1 MTMADKKSGKDL
13 FQYLELYDE
22 TAEDYDKFAPL
33 SMGAPGKETLL
44 GCSDLMTRAAKSVLV
59 SFVCHCFGLNSRPTY
74 HGLVVDM
81 NPDLTLIQ

>member
-1 MTMADKKSGKDL
+1 MADKKSGKDL

-44 GCSDLMTRAAKSVLV
+44 GCSDLMTRASKSVLV
-59 SFVCHCFGLNSRPTY
+59 SFVCKPLFRVKFSAYKSWIGCRY
-74 HGLVVDM
+74 
-81 NPDLTLIQ
+81 